1 MAEERYY
8 YGTGRR
14 KCAIANVRLYQE
26 AGPLVVNDKPVT
38 EYFPRL
44 VWQKQ
49 VMEALQQTGM
59 AGKCRVEAK
68 IIGGGLSGQAGA
80 LAHGIARALAASG
93 EDLRVKLRHAGLLT
107 RDSRIKEPKKYGLL
121 GARKAKQSPKR

>member
-14 KCAIANVRLYQE
+14 KNAIAKIRIYPG
-26 AGPLVVNDKPVT
+26 AGPLVVNDKAMA

-49 VMEALQQTGM
+49 VMQPFQQTGM
-59 AGKCRVEAK
+59 ATKYRVEARVL
-68 IIGGGLSGQAGA
+68 GGGLSGQAGA
-80 LAHGIARALAASG
+80 VAHGIARALAATG
-93 EDLRVKLRHAGLLT
+93 EDMRVKLRHAGLLT
-107 RDSRIKEPKKYGLL
+107 RDSRVKERKKYGLL